1 MSASRLKADRPQ
13 RRPLSA
19 KGLTPRRLSIT
30 LLIDTVKLLR
40 STARSRLRSILD
52 TVFSPDND
60 DDSPL
65 GQSTAA
71 TMNPGFANVA
81 VTWQIAAEAIVPPN
95 REGGNG
101 MGFRAQLLFFIDD
114 LLPSLFGK
122 PLLTDK
128 PERSLIAWH

>member
-1 MSASRLKADRPQ
+1 MTTGKLTTIPNPLVDTLHWGFSLQYSTYYLTSRFTGGPPKEE
-13 RRPLSA
+13 PLNQ
-19 KGLTPRRLSIT
+19 
-30 LLIDTVKLLR
+30 LLPLVE
-40 STARSRLRSILD
+40 
-52 TVFSPDND
+52 FSF
-60 DDSPL
+60 DSPL

-71 TMNPGFANVA
+71 TINPGFAYVA
-81 VTWQIAAEAIVPPN
+81 VTWQIAAEAIVPLN